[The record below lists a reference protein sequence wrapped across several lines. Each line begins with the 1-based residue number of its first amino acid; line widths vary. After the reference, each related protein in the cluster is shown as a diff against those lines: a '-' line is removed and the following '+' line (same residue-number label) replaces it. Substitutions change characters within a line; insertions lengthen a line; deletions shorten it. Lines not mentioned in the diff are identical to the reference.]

1 MRTAILASLLAAG
14 CGMSSTSTDPG
25 QGQTGTPEDPV
36 PSKTGPYAVR
46 TTVDFTIEAIA
57 PPQVELVVHTLR
69 TFSTNPAQAI
79 IDAASAAGVPAL
91 GALYDALP
99 SQLTDKLE
107 GWIDDEINKLKI
119 DGKPITEYAGD
130 IAMLADIAL
139 TQFAVDSELDM
150 RGTTAEHRLTAL
162 DLHPAGLDVRVP
174 IDGVAGD
181 ILTQNPD
188 VQVAE
193 GGYVTLG
200 EQHFGLNYGEY
211 AWQGIN
217 AASTQLFGADVRTVL
232 GNAVNCPNLAH
243 TIASKCVLGVCVG
256 HEGQL
261 TDICNGGLDAI
272 VNIAHQALAAQRLE
286 AFHIIGGTVQL
297 VDDTNDGEGDRLVN
311 GTWDAEL
318 NLGLGLRHAPAT
330 FDGSR

>member
-14 CGMSSTSTDPG
+14 CGMSSTSGDP
-25 QGQTGTPEDPV
+25 QNQTGTPENPI
-36 PSKTGPYAVR
+36 PSKEGPYAVR
-46 TTVDFTIEAIA
+46 TTVDFTVEAIA
-57 PPQVELVVHTLR
+57 PPQVELVIHTLR
-69 TFSTNPAQAI
+69 EFSTNPAHAL

-107 GWIDDEINKLKI
+107 GWIDDEVGKLVI
-119 DGKPITEYAGD
+119 AGKPNTEYAGD

-139 TQFAVDSELDM
+139 TQFAVDSELDL
-150 RGTTAEHRLTAL
+150 RGTTAQHRLTAL

-174 IDGVAGD
+174 IDGIAGD

-193 GGYVTLG
+193 GGNVTLG

-211 AWQGIN
+211 AWQGIE
-217 AASTQLFGADVRTVL
+217 AASTQLFGADVRTAL
-232 GNAVNCPNLAH
+232 GNAVNCPHLAK
-243 TIASKCVLGVCVG
+243 TIADKCVLFVCVG
-256 HEGQL
+256 HESEL

-272 VNIAHQALAAQRLE
+272 VDIAHNALAAQRLE

-297 VDDTNDGEGDRLVN
+297 VDDTGDGVGDRLAN

-330 FDGSR
+330 FEGSR